1 MDAYIY
7 KRLDDIVK
15 DSSDLNLT
23 KSECIYERDPC
34 FKERQMTIHIFREVN
49 YKLWEHGVNLKTRK
63 EYVNEVKKILLSLK
77 NSLEKECLEEK
88 I

>member
-1 MDAYIY
+1 
-7 KRLDDIVK
+7 
-15 DSSDLNLT
+15 
-23 KSECIYERDPC
+23 
-34 FKERQMTIHIFREVN
+34 MTIHIFREVN